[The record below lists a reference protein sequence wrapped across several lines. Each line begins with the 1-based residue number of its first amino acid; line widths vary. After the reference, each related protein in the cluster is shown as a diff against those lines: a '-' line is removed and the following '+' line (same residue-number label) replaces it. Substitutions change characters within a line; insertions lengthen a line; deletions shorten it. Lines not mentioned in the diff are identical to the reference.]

1 MEVRELTCVVCPA
14 GCRVTVTLDDAGK
27 VTEVT
32 GHTCA
37 RGKTYAESEITHPV
51 RTLTTTISIEGAA
64 NGAHMLPV
72 KTSMPISRELLFDA
86 MRQLEG
92 YIVKAPVHIGDVLV
106 HDFMESG
113 VDLVACKTIM

>member
-1 MEVRELTCVVCPA
+1 MTKELTCVVCPA
-14 GCRVTVTLDDAGK
+14 GCKISVTLDDTGA
-27 VTEVT
+27 VTSVT

-51 RTLTTTISIEGAA
+51 RTLTTTVIVTGAA
-64 NGAHMLPV
+64 NGTHMLPV
-72 KTSMPISRELLFDA
+72 KTNKPISRDLLFDA

-92 YIVKAPVHIGDVLV
+92 YTVSVPVSVGDVLI

-113 VDLVACKTIM
+113 IDLVACKTLV